1 MLFVKFIHRKPDL
14 ESYSKSF
21 ESHARITKF
30 WLYFYILENLQKKC
44 LHGNYRETKVD
55 NIFERFAGYINEI
68 NSPWRFEHYRE
79 LTYSY
84 TSDES
89 CDEMIPSPISKFPGS
104 GENIQSMV
112 TMPLMG
118 MIFNKQLLNHQNNKE
133 RRYHCN
139 VCFKSFDRSSSLSNH
154 RLIHNQTKSY
164 KCKHCNMKFLRK
176 SDLAKHIITHTG
188 SKPYQCSICGK
199 RFSQSSNMLTHQR
212 RHSGIRPYSCLY
224 CGKSFFRKVDVKRHN
239 AIHKN

>member
-1 MLFVKFIHRKPDL
+1 MHTSLNFDFF
-14 ESYSKSF
+14 S
-21 ESHARITKF
+21 
-30 WLYFYILENLQKKC
+30 YILENLQKKY
-44 LHGNYRETKVD
+44 LHENYKEPKLD
-55 NIFERFAGYINEI
+55 HIFERFAGYINEI
-68 NSPWRFEHYRE
+68 NSPWKFEQYRE
-79 LTYSY
+79 LTYSHN
-84 TSDES
+84 SDES
-89 CDEMIPSPISKFPGS
+89 CDEMIPSPISKFPG
-104 GENIQSMV
+104 GDENVQTMV
-112 TMPLMG
+112 TMLSMG
-118 MIFNKQLLNHQNNKE
+118 TIFNKQYLNHYQNKKE

-164 KCKHCNMKFLRK
+164 KCKHCSMKFLRK

-224 CGKSFFRKVDVKRHN
+224 CGKSFYRKVDVRRHTV
-239 AIHKN
+239 IHKS